1 MNFTSL
7 GWALHDKCTS
17 LPHKINAS
25 SPAKETTCNLQTCN
39 LQLAA
44 GAQ

>member
-7 GWALHDKCTS
+7 VWALHDKCNS
-17 LPHKINAS
+17 LHHKINAS
-25 SPAKETTCNLQTCN
+25 SRAKETTCNLQTCN

-44 GAQ
+44 GDQ